1 MDVPFGLFE
10 KYVLHKHIN
19 AYTHTQKKMQKIYQ
33 LYFSLGDGIT
43 SDIFYFLLITIF
55 WIFFKKHI
63 QIARKKVLSKPQK
76 LPILRRKLRQK
87 FTDFPQLD

>member
-55 WIFFKKHI
+55 
-63 QIARKKVLSKPQK
+63 
-76 LPILRRKLRQK
+76 
-87 FTDFPQLD
+87 

>member
-19 AYTHTQKKMQKIYQ
+19 AYTHTHKKMQKIYQ

-63 QIARKKVLSKPQK
+63 FK
-76 LPILRRKLRQK
+76 LQEKRFSQNHRSYL
-87 FTDFPQLD
+87 F